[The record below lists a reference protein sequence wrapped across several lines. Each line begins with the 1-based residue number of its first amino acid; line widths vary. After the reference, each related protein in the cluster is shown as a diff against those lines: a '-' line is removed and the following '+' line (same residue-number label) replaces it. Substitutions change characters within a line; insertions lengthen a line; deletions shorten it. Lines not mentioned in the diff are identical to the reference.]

1 MPPFNLHIPSTLDE
15 ALSKAS
21 ELSSA
26 GKEYDWISGGTD
38 LIPNYK
44 WHINTKKDVI
54 SLSGID
60 ELYVMTPLR
69 IGAMVN
75 LQEIVESDSVHPLI
89 SQAASKIASVM
100 IRRSATLGGNICL
113 DTRCFWFNQTEEW
126 RESIDWCHKCDCG
139 TGADCRVIPNQNDLC
154 VATYQADL
162 APVLMCLGAT
172 IHLSSLDE
180 SRSMPISEFF
190 RLDGMTRNV
199 LKKGEI
205 VTHITFP
212 EDLFEWEGDYQKL
225 RQRESWD
232 FPEAGVAVTWKR
244 EGGAIED
251 LRVATT
257 GLESVPVLHT
267 EQAMEALEGWDG
279 KDSVT
284 KLSESVRR
292 SVKPVL
298 NTWYPPSYRKKMVK
312 VLTRRAC
319 SALLEG

>member
-1 MPPFNLHIPSTLDE
+1 MLFRSVPSTLDE

-54 SLSGID
+54 SLSGVD
-60 ELYVMTPLR
+60 ELYVMEPLR
-69 IGAMVN
+69 IGAMVS

-232 FPEAGVAVTWKR
+232 FPEAGVAVTWRR
-244 EGGAIED
+244 EGGVIED

>member
-1 MPPFNLHIPSTLDE
+1 M
-15 ALSKAS
+15 
-21 ELSSA
+21 
-26 GKEYDWISGGTD
+26 
-38 LIPNYK
+38 
-44 WHINTKKDVI
+44 
-54 SLSGID
+54 
-60 ELYVMTPLR
+60 
-69 IGAMVN
+69 
-75 LQEIVESDSVHPLI
+75 
-89 SQAASKIASVM
+89 
-100 IRRSATLGGNICL
+100 
-113 DTRCFWFNQTEEW
+113 
-126 RESIDWCHKCDCG
+126 
-139 TGADCRVIPNQNDLC
+139 
-154 VATYQADL
+154 

-172 IHLSSLDE
+172 VHLSSHDE
-180 SRSMPISEFF
+180 SREMPINEFF

-199 LKKGEI
+199 LREGEI
-205 VTHITFP
+205 VTHVTFP

-244 EGGAIED
+244 EGGIIED

-267 EQAMEALEGWDG
+267 EQAMEALEGWNG